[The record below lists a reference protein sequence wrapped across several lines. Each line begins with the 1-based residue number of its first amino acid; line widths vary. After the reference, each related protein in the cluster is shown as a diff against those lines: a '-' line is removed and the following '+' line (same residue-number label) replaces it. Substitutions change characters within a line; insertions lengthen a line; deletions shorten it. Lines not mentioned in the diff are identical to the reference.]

1 MKKNSTT
8 FHFNG
13 IAVRTQITDD
23 GELLFCVDD
32 VYAALGYID
41 PREAT
46 TSSYV
51 NEAGL
56 YCLVFGSRSK
66 SVEEFKSW
74 VTSKVLPAIRKTGKY
89 KEQSKNPKFYASG
102 RSSAYVT
109 NSCMA
114 F

>member
-1 MKKNSTT
+1 MNNSII

-13 IAVRTQITDD
+13 ITVRTQLTDD

-41 PREAT
+41 PYKAT

-56 YCLVFGSRSK
+56 YCLIFGSRNK
-66 SVEEFKSW
+66 SVEKFKSW
-74 VTSKVLPAIRKTGKY
+74 VASEVLPVIRKTSKY

-102 RSSAYVT
+102 RSSGFAT
-109 NSCMA
+109 SSCMA